1 VRAPAGFGLLAIVQ
15 GDLGRE
21 DGADPAALRSALER
35 SLGAQRPPAEGGGAE
50 ASQRLCSA
58 GEQPDSSRVAGTGV
72 AEIAARVDGFAER
85 ITASCALDA
94 VSFVAHEA
102 LRALARA
109 KGAQVGTRR
118 P

>member
-1 VRAPAGFGLLAIVQ
+1 
-15 GDLGRE
+15 
-21 DGADPAALRSALER
+21 
-35 SLGAQRPPAEGGGAE
+35 
-50 ASQRLCSA
+50 
-58 GEQPDSSRVAGTGV
+58 VAGTGV

-85 ITASCALDA
+85 ITATCALDA

-109 KGAQVGTRR
+109 RGAQVGTRR